1 MRESI
6 AKKWVE
12 ELRSGKYKQ
21 GSEYLCKDNH
31 YCCLGVLCEIF
42 TKEVALPTFKKIKEY
57 RDGSEMVYY
66 DNCHDVLPADVMEW
80 SGLSTH
86 IGEFFDPDSSD
97 RMASL
102 AELNDCGYSF
112 KKLADIIEN
121 TAELL

>member
-1 MRESI
+1 MY
-6 AKKWVE
+6 
-12 ELRSGKYKQ
+12 LRAPFVVYFIILV
-21 GSEYLCKDNH
+21 GS
-31 YCCLGVLCEIF
+31 V
-42 TKEVALPTFKKIKEY
+42 VAAFKKIKEY